1 MVREKGN
8 LLRYGALMNFIAAI
22 AETRIEEAERKGEFK
37 DLPGRG
43 KPLELED
50 DSMIPPE
57 LRMAYKAL
65 KNGGYLPPEMQ
76 LRKDIHS
83 ALDLLEYM
91 EDEKER
97 YSQMQK
103 VNLLFERIKNMRG
116 KKIAIDEEDEY
127 YRSIVERITL
137 QSSKIKE

>member
-1 MVREKGN
+1 
-8 LLRYGALMNFIAAI
+8 MNFITAI
-22 AETRIEEAERKGEFK
+22 AETRIEEAERKGDFK
-37 DLPGRG
+37 DLPGKG

-50 DSMIPPE
+50 DSMIPAE

-65 KNGGYLPPEMQ
+65 KNGGYLPPEVQ

-97 YSQMQK
+97 YKQMQK
-103 VNLLFERIKNMRG
+103 VNLLFERIKNTRG
-116 KKIAIDEEDEY
+116 KEIAIGEEDEY
-127 YRSIVERITL
+127 YKSIVERISL
-137 QSSKIKE
+137 QSRKIKENEG

>member
-1 MVREKGN
+1 MF
-8 LLRYGALMNFIAAI
+8 FIAAI
-22 AETRIEEAERKGEFK
+22 AESRIKEAERKGEFK
-37 DLPGRG
+37 DLPGKG
-43 KPLELED
+43 KPLELDD

-97 YSQMQK
+97 YTQMQK
-103 VNLLFERIKNMRG
+103 VNLLFERIKNTRG
-116 KKIAIDEEDEY
+116 KGIAIDEEDEY
-127 YRSIVERITL
+127 YKSIVERITL
-137 QSSKIKE
+137 QSRKIKENEG

>member
-1 MVREKGN
+1 M
-8 LLRYGALMNFIAAI
+8 YYIAAI
-22 AETRIEEAERKGEFK
+22 AESRIKEAERKGEFE
-37 DLPGRG
+37 DLPGKG

-97 YSQMQK
+97 YTQMQK
-103 VNLLFERIKNMRG
+103 VNLLFERI
-116 KKIAIDEEDEY
+116 
-127 YRSIVERITL
+127 
-137 QSSKIKE
+137 

>member
-1 MVREKGN
+1 M
-8 LLRYGALMNFIAAI
+8 YFIAAI
-22 AETRIEEAERKGEFK
+22 AESRIKEAERKGEFE
-37 DLPGRG
+37 DLPGKG

-65 KNGGYLPPEMQ
+65 KNSGYLPPEMQ

-97 YSQMQK
+97 YTQMQK

-116 KKIAIDEEDEY
+116 KEIAIDEEDEY
-127 YRSIVERITL
+127 YKSIVERITL
-137 QSSKIKE
+137 QSRTTKENEG

>member
-1 MVREKGN
+1 MF
-8 LLRYGALMNFIAAI
+8 FIAAI
-22 AETRIEEAERKGEFK
+22 AESRIKEAERKGEFK
-37 DLPGRG
+37 DLPGKG

-50 DSMIPPE
+50 DSMIPAE

-97 YSQMQK
+97 YTQMQK
-103 VNLLFERIKNMRG
+103 VNLLFERIKSMRG
-116 KKIAIDEEDEY
+116 KRVAIDEEDEY
-127 YRSIVERITL
+127 YKSIVERITL
-137 QSSKIKE
+137 QSMKIKENEG

>member
-1 MVREKGN
+1 M
-8 LLRYGALMNFIAAI
+8 YFIAAI
-22 AETRIEEAERKGEFK
+22 AESRIKEAERKGEFE
-37 DLPGRG
+37 DLPTKG

-97 YSQMQK
+97 YTQMQK

-116 KKIAIDEEDEY
+116 KEIAIDEEDEY
-127 YRSIVERITL
+127 YKSIVERITL
-137 QSSKIKE
+137 QSRTTKENEG

>member
-1 MVREKGN
+1 MF
-8 LLRYGALMNFIAAI
+8 FIAAI
-22 AETRIEEAERKGEFK
+22 AESKIKEAERKGEFK
-37 DLPGRG
+37 DLPGKG

-97 YSQMQK
+97 YTQMQK

-116 KKIAIDEEDEY
+116 KEIAIDEEDEY
-127 YRSIVERITL
+127 YKSIVERITL
-137 QSSKIKE
+137 QSRKIKEIEG

>member
-1 MVREKGN
+1 M
-8 LLRYGALMNFIAAI
+8 YFIAAI
-22 AETRIEEAERKGEFK
+22 AESRIKEAERKGEFEE
-37 DLPGRG
+37 LPGKG

-50 DSMIPPE
+50 DSMVPPE

-65 KNGGYLPPEMQ
+65 KNGGYLPPEVQ

-116 KKIAIDEEDEY
+116 KEITIGEEDEY
-127 YRSIVERITL
+127 YKSIVERITL
-137 QSSKIKE
+137 QSRKTKENNG

>member
-1 MVREKGN
+1 M
-8 LLRYGALMNFIAAI
+8 YFIAAI
-22 AETRIEEAERKGEFK
+22 AESRIQEAERKGDFK
-37 DLPGRG
+37 DLPGKG

-50 DSMIPPE
+50 DSMIPAE

-65 KNGGYLPPEMQ
+65 KNGGYLPPEVQ

-97 YSQMQK
+97 YKQMQK
-103 VNLLFERIKNMRG
+103 VNMLFERIKNTRG
-116 KKIAIDEEDEY
+116 KEIAIGEEDEY
-127 YRSIVERITL
+127 YKSIVERISL
-137 QSSKIKE
+137 QSRKIKGNKG

>member
-1 MVREKGN
+1 M
-8 LLRYGALMNFIAAI
+8 YFIAAI
-22 AETRIEEAERKGEFK
+22 AESRIKEAERKGEFE
-37 DLPGRG
+37 DLPGKG

-50 DSMIPPE
+50 DSMVPPE

-97 YSQMQK
+97 YTQMQK

-116 KKIAIDEEDEY
+116 KEIAIDEEDEY
-127 YRSIVERITL
+127 YKSIVERITL
-137 QSSKIKE
+137 QSRITKENEG

>member
-1 MVREKGN
+1 MF
-8 LLRYGALMNFIAAI
+8 FIAAI
-22 AETRIEEAERKGEFK
+22 AESRIKEAERKGEFK
-37 DLPGRG
+37 DLPGKG

-50 DSMIPPE
+50 DSMIPAE

-97 YSQMQK
+97 YTQMQK
-103 VNLLFERIKNMRG
+103 VNLLFERIKSMRG
-116 KKIAIDEEDEY
+116 KRIAIDEEDEY
-127 YRSIVERITL
+127 YKSIVERITL
-137 QSSKIKE
+137 QSMKIKENEG

>member
-1 MVREKGN
+1 M
-8 LLRYGALMNFIAAI
+8 YFIAAI
-22 AETRIEEAERKGEFK
+22 AESRIKEAEHKGEFE
-37 DLPGRG
+37 DLPGKG

-50 DSMIPPE
+50 DSMVPPE

-65 KNGGYLPPEMQ
+65 KNGGYLPPEVQ

-116 KKIAIDEEDEY
+116 KEIAIGEEDEY
-127 YRSIVERITL
+127 YKSIVERITL
-137 QSSKIKE
+137 QSRKTKENNG

>member
-1 MVREKGN
+1 M
-8 LLRYGALMNFIAAI
+8 YFIAAI
-22 AETRIEEAERKGEFK
+22 AESRIKEAERKGEFE
-37 DLPGRG
+37 DLPTKG

-57 LRMAYKAL
+57 LRLAYKAL

-91 EDEKER
+91 EDERNAIPRCRKLICFLNASRTCAER
-97 YSQMQK
+97 K
-103 VNLLFERIKNMRG
+103 
-116 KKIAIDEEDEY
+116 
-127 YRSIVERITL
+127 
-137 QSSKIKE
+137 

>member
-1 MVREKGN
+1 MF
-8 LLRYGALMNFIAAI
+8 FIAAI
-22 AETRIEEAERKGEFK
+22 AESRIKEAERKGDFK
-37 DLPGRG
+37 DLPGKG
-43 KPLELED
+43 KPLELDD
-50 DSMIPPE
+50 DSMIPAE

-97 YSQMQK
+97 YTQMQK
-103 VNLLFERIKNMRG
+103 VNLLFERIKSMRG
-116 KKIAIDEEDEY
+116 KRIAIDEEDEY
-127 YRSIVERITL
+127 YKSIVERITL
-137 QSSKIKE
+137 QSMKIKENEG

>member
-1 MVREKGN
+1 M
-8 LLRYGALMNFIAAI
+8 YFIAAI
-22 AETRIEEAERKGEFK
+22 AESRIKEAERKGEFD
-37 DLPGRG
+37 DLPGKGR
-43 KPLELED
+43 PLELED

-97 YSQMQK
+97 YTQMQK
-103 VNLLFERIKNMRG
+103 VNLLFERIKSMRG
-116 KKIAIDEEDEY
+116 KEIAINEEDEY
-127 YRSIVERITL
+127 YKSIVERITL
-137 QSSKIKE
+137 QSRITKENKG

>member
-1 MVREKGN
+1 
-8 LLRYGALMNFIAAI
+8 
-22 AETRIEEAERKGEFK
+22 
-37 DLPGRG
+37 
-43 KPLELED
+43 
-50 DSMIPPE
+50 MIPAE

-97 YSQMQK
+97 YTQMQK
-103 VNLLFERIKNMRG
+103 VNLLFERIKSMRG
-116 KKIAIDEEDEY
+116 KRIAIDEEDEY
-127 YRSIVERITL
+127 YKSIVERITL
-137 QSSKIKE
+137 QSMKIKENEG

>member
-1 MVREKGN
+1 V
-8 LLRYGALMNFIAAI
+8 YFIAAI
-22 AETRIEEAERKGEFK
+22 AESRIQEAERKGDFK
-37 DLPGRG
+37 DLPGKG

-50 DSMIPPE
+50 DSMIPAE

-65 KNGGYLPPEMQ
+65 KNGGYLPPEVQ

-97 YSQMQK
+97 YKQMQK
-103 VNLLFERIKNMRG
+103 VNLLFERIKNTRG
-116 KKIAIDEEDEY
+116 KEIAIGEEDEY
-127 YRSIVERITL
+127 YKSIVERISL
-137 QSSKIKE
+137 QSRKIKGNEG